1 MISCKNLKV
10 GYEEKV
16 IIENLSLSIKKGEV
30 VSIIGPNGC
39 GKSTLLK
46 TLSRIIKPMSGGIY
60 IQNESI
66 KNLKSKHISQ
76 KVCLLSQHND
86 APGDLTVEELVYFGR
101 IPHKKWYESKTKSD
115 EEIVN
120 WAIENTGLKR
130 YKNTPINSLSGGER
144 QRAYIAQALC
154 QKPDILLLDE
164 PTTYLDIS
172 YQLEVMEL
180 VREIN
185 EKFNITIV
193 MVLHELNQASKYS
206 DRLVI
211 MKDGE
216 VVSDGCPR
224 DVINKETIKQVYKIE
239 CDIDNDPIS
248 NKPRIHPIQTI
259 KIA

>member
-16 IIENLSLSIKKGEV
+16 IIENLSLSINKGEV

-216 VVSDGCPR
+216 IVSDGCPKE
-224 DVINKETIKQVYKIE
+224 VINKETIKQVYKIE
-239 CDIDNDPIS
+239 CVIDNDPIS

>member
-16 IIENLSLSIKKGEV
+16 IIENLSLSINKGEV

-86 APGDLTVEELVYFGR
+86 APGDLMVEELVYFGR

-216 VVSDGCPR
+216 IVSDGCPKE
-224 DVINKETIKQVYKIE
+224 VINKETIKQVYKIE

>member
-1 MISCKNLKV
+1 MISCENLKV
-10 GYEEKV
+10 GYEERV
-16 IIENLSLSIKKGEV
+16 IIDNLSLSIKKGEV

-46 TLSRIIKPMSGGIY
+46 SLSRMIKPISGDIY
-60 IQNESI
+60 IQNENI
-66 KNLKSKHISQ
+66 KSLKSKTISQ

-86 APGDLTVEELVYFGR
+86 APGDLTVEELV
-101 IPHKKWYESKTKSD
+101 
-115 EEIVN
+115 N
-120 WAIENTGLKR
+120 WAIENTGLTR
-130 YKNTPINSLSGGER
+130 YKNTPISSLSGGER

-154 QKPDILLLDE
+154 QKPDVLLLDE

-172 YQLEVMEL
+172 YQLELMEL

-185 EKFNITIV
+185 EKLNITIV

-211 MKDGE
+211 MKSGE
-216 VVSDGCPR
+216 IVSDGCPKEI
-224 DVINKETIKQVYKIE
+224 INKETIKKVYNID